1 MAGKV
6 SLRVKCDGGQ
16 GVVRGLVQED
26 SLEKL
31 ISHSMETLGM
41 EESISSSLKLLYGFP
56 PQALDISDRDKSL
69 SSAGIRSG
77 DTIIFQVS
85 STASSSS
92 SSSAVP
98 VPASAESQNQG
109 SAEDGQSKQ
118 KRLKTDE
125 LGSNIERKSLRLE
138 RKVVPADNSCLFT
151 SINYCMSGT
160 VVPSEHSAFMR
171 EIIANTVSNDPE
183 QFSEAYLGRS
193 NTDYCRWIQGKD
205 AWGGAI
211 EVQILAEYFQVQIAV
226 VDTKSGSL
234 TVFGEGGNYPTT
246 MVLIYDG
253 IHYDALFESKNGTE
267 VAIHPSSDK
276 SVLEKAKSTA
286 LEAKA
291 AHNYTDTAGFSLKCL
306 VCGTLLKGA
315 AEAQKHAKNTSHT
328 NFGEVK

>member
-31 ISHSMETLGM
+31 ISHSLETLGM
-41 EESISSSLKLLYGFP
+41 EENISASLKLLCGFP
-56 PQALDISDRDKSL
+56 PKALDISDRDKSL
-69 SSAGIRSG
+69 ISAGIRSG
-77 DTIIFQVS
+77 DTIIFQIS
-85 STASSSS
+85 STSTSCSS
-92 SSSAVP
+92 VP
-98 VPASAESQNQG
+98 TSDKSQNSG
-109 SAEDGQSKQ
+109 EDGQSKQ
-118 KRLKTDE
+118 KKLKTDE
-125 LGSNIERKSLRLE
+125 SGSDQDIKSSRLE

-171 EIIANTVSNDPE
+171 EIISNTVSSDPV
-183 QFSEAYLGRS
+183 QYSEAYLGRS
-193 NTDYCRWIQGKD
+193 NSDYCRWIQGKD

-211 EVQILAEYFQVQIAV
+211 EVQILAEYFQVQIGV

-234 TVFGEGGNYPTT
+234 TIFGEGGNYPTT
-246 MVLIYDG
+246 MMLIYDG
-253 IHYDALFESKNGTE
+253 IHYDALYESKNGSE

-276 SVLEKAKSTA
+276 SVLDKAKSTA
-286 LEAKA
+286 MEAKA

-315 AEAQKHAKNTSHT
+315 AEAQNHAKNTSHT

>member
-56 PQALDISDRDKSL
+56 PKTLDISDRDKSL

-125 LGSNIERKSLRLE
+125 LGIFSIAIFQKTIVCFCPIHRSKHQYNILCICKFR
-138 RKVVPADNSCLFT
+138 F
-151 SINYCMSGT
+151 
-160 VVPSEHSAFMR
+160 
-171 EIIANTVSNDPE
+171 
-183 QFSEAYLGRS
+183 
-193 NTDYCRWIQGKD
+193 
-205 AWGGAI
+205 
-211 EVQILAEYFQVQIAV
+211 
-226 VDTKSGSL
+226 
-234 TVFGEGGNYPTT
+234 
-246 MVLIYDG
+246 
-253 IHYDALFESKNGTE
+253 
-267 VAIHPSSDK
+267 
-276 SVLEKAKSTA
+276 
-286 LEAKA
+286 
-291 AHNYTDTAGFSLKCL
+291 
-306 VCGTLLKGA
+306 
-315 AEAQKHAKNTSHT
+315 
-328 NFGEVK
+328 